1 LEWHNLSKSET
12 ISLLMHKLEV
22 WLIQIIQFAETLVL
36 VIQRI
41 NPTES
46 ASLGSRKVNKILK
59 YLGNQLVNILK
70 S

>member
-1 LEWHNLSKSET
+1 
-12 ISLLMHKLEV
+12 MHKLEV